1 MHLIGDVKDKTA
13 IIVDDI
19 CDTAGTLSQ
28 AANTLKERGA
38 QRVIAAVTH
47 GIFTGPAVQRIEESA
62 IDVLLTTDSIPL
74 RSEAALCSK
83 FQVLSVA
90 ELLGKAIRRIHN
102 SDSVSSLFI

>member
-1 MHLIGDVKDKTA
+1 MHLIGEVKDKTA
-13 IIVDDI
+13 ILVDDI

-38 QRVIAAVTH
+38 TRVIAAVTH
-47 GIFTGPAVQRIEESA
+47 GIFTGPAVERIEKSA
-62 IDVLLTTDSIPL
+62 IDLLLTTDSIPL
-74 RSEAALCSK
+74 KADAAQCSK
-83 FQVLSVA
+83 IHVLSVA